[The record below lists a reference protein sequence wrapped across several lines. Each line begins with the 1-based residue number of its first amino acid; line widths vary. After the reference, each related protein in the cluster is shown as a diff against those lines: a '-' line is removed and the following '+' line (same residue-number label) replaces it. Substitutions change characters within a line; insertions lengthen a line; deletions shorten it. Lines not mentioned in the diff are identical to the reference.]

1 MDIQNLQAFIGVS
14 ETGSFSKAAE
24 QLFIT
29 QPAVSKRI
37 TALEQALKVQLF
49 DRLGKQ
55 VQLTEAGRALLPSA
69 RRILAELDESRRI
82 IANLHGNIGGPLR
95 IGTSHHIGLH
105 RLPPVLRSFT
115 AGYPDV
121 DLDIHFMD
129 SEEACEAVLH
139 GDLELAIATLPS
151 TVPEKLTT
159 HVIWHDPLDF
169 VIANQHPLA
178 EKSEITINDL
188 ISHPAILPSQSTYT
202 RGLLERELGLQTS
215 KLHIAL
221 ETNYL
226 ETIKMMVSIG
236 LGWSVLPISMLSVDL
251 KTLYLPGVDIERKLG
266 VVCHQQRTLSNAAQ
280 ALLNE
285 LLEVRDEA

>member
-24 QLFIT
+24 SLFIT

-37 TALEQALKVQLF
+37 TALEQALNVQLF

-55 VQLTEAGRALLPSA
+55 VKLTEAGQALLPSA

-82 IANLHGNIGGPLR
+82 IANLNGKIGGALR

-115 AGYPDV
+115 AAYPGV

-129 SEEACEAVLH
+129 SEEACDAVLR
-139 GDLELAIATLPS
+139 GELELAIATLPS
-151 TVPEKLTT
+151 TPPEKLNT
-159 HVIWHDPLDF
+159 HLIWHDPLDF
-169 VIANQHPLA
+169 VVADQHPLA
-178 EKSEITINDL
+178 SKSEISINDL
-188 ISHPAILPSQSTYT
+188 IQHPAILPSQSTYT
-202 RGLLERELGLQTS
+202 RSLLEQELGLATS

-236 LGWSVLPISMLSVDL
+236 LGWSVLPISMLSADL
-251 KTLYLPGVDIERKLG
+251 KTLYLPGFDIQRKLG
-266 VVCHQQRTLSNAAQ
+266 VAYHRQRTLSNAAQ
-280 ALLNE
+280 ALLDQ
-285 LLEVRDEA
+285 LLAVADEI